1 MVWGCF
7 KPCDYLIHM
16 TNFYR
21 PNINTSICHISKVL
35 LPKLIVYGVTLVS
48 VYFLTGEK
56 SSCHHSCRLSKFHF
70 DWDLFSIRKNIHERD
85 GKKCDEQ
92 EKTGRT

>member
-1 MVWGCF
+1 
-7 KPCDYLIHM
+7 M
-16 TNFYR
+16 T
-21 PNINTSICHISKVL
+21 ICHINRFL

-56 SSCHHSCRLSKFHF
+56 SSCYHSCRLSKFNF
-70 DWDLFSIRKNIHERD
+70 DLFSIRKNIHERD
-85 GKKCDEQ
+85 GQKYDEQ